1 MEKLAILI
9 PVHNALKYTN
19 EALVNLKSEITGS
32 NWSLNE
38 TIYIVVIDDGSTD
51 GTANWIKEHH
61 SDIELCYGDGNLWW
75 SGAINAGAK
84 HAFNGLNCTHVLLWN
99 NDILTGPDYFSNLYN
114 IIQNGNTS
122 SVFGSK
128 IYVKNENLIWF
139 MGGIFSPC
147 SGQKWMIGH
156 KLPDSE
162 KFNQITECDWL
173 TGMGT
178 VVHKSV
184 IEKIGYWDQE
194 NFPQYHGDSDFTFR
208 AKKEGFKLIVYP
220 SLKIFNDITHTGV
233 YHNRTFKSLKNSL
246 KSIKS
251 DFNLS
256 KDILFYRKHSTC
268 FIAYWSLFVK
278 YFRYIGGFI
287 KQKYFSF

>member
-1 MEKLAILI
+1 
-9 PVHNALKYTN
+9 
-19 EALVNLKSEITGS
+19 
-32 NWSLNE
+32 
-38 TIYIVVIDDGSTD
+38 
-51 GTANWIKEHH
+51 
-61 SDIELCYGDGNLWW
+61 
-75 SGAINAGAK
+75 
-84 HAFNGLNCTHVLLWN
+84 
-99 NDILTGPDYFSNLYN
+99 
-114 IIQNGNTS
+114 
-122 SVFGSK
+122 
-128 IYVKNENLIWF
+128 
-139 MGGIFSPC
+139 
-147 SGQKWMIGH
+147 
-156 KLPDSE
+156 
-162 KFNQITECDWL
+162 
-173 TGMGT
+173 MGT